1 MLQCEAVTV
10 EAKPT
15 TGAIHYNS
23 PPPQT
28 QDHFSLILQNQF
40 SAVQVFLHGCDV
52 KKMFSIVVQNHVKG
66 LKKILSYQLA
76 AKALKESTNSANSDD
91 PYQWIGGF
99 LQQILCYSVSFLC
112 LNFVPLTRFL
122 IKAAG
127 TSEAGS
133 QTNEGALFPNDTFRH
148 QKLLKIRPNHDQI
161 KSKIAIIWLS
171 FPIH

>member
-40 SAVQVFLHGCDV
+40 SAVQV
-52 KKMFSIVVQNHVKG
+52 NHVKG

-76 AKALKESTNSANSDD
+76 AKALKESTNSANSKSLSLD
-91 PYQWIGGF
+91 WW
-99 LQQILCYSVSFLC
+99 
-112 LNFVPLTRFL
+112 
-122 IKAAG
+122 
-127 TSEAGS
+127 
-133 QTNEGALFPNDTFRH
+133 FPSADIV
-148 QKLLKIRPNHDQI
+148 L
-161 KSKIAIIWLS
+161 
-171 FPIH
+171 